1 MNPAQG
7 RLPYKYYLV
16 QIKCCMDWRDELYW
30 PPPYQYLSSIN
41 LKTNCS
47 IGLEQKVDKF
57 IAVRKN
63 LHFKQNG

>member
-7 RLPYKYYLV
+7 RLPYKYYHV
-16 QIKCCMDWRDELYW
+16 RIKCCMDRRDELYW